1 MTMIDASHL
10 DAIAA
15 SRADQHRQQAPPV
28 VIPLKAALSMI
39 PESSNQRETKPIDV
53 KLDSTSSVPESSLP
67 LVPPMNLKSEPAN
80 VVNPSPRVSI
90 LSIKRELSTT
100 KLQDLVVPN
109 APSVSTPNIGPVAPK
124 QLVSAIPAT
133 TTPVLRRSS
142 RIRHSVTAD
151 PTPSVTLVVVQE
163 IDDHLLVLAS
173 MLLEILK
180 LPMTPFLL
188 KFIPPS

>member
-1 MTMIDASHL
+1 ML
-10 DAIAA
+10 
-15 SRADQHRQQAPPV
+15 
-28 VIPLKAALSMI
+28 
-39 PESSNQRETKPIDV
+39 
-53 KLDSTSSVPESSLP
+53 
-67 LVPPMNLKSEPAN
+67 
-80 VVNPSPRVSI
+80 
-90 LSIKRELSTT
+90 
-100 KLQDLVVPN
+100 PN

-151 PTPSVTLVVVQE
+151 PNPSVTLVVVQG
-163 IDDHLLVLAS
+163 IDDHFLVLAS
-173 MLLEILK
+173 LLLEILK